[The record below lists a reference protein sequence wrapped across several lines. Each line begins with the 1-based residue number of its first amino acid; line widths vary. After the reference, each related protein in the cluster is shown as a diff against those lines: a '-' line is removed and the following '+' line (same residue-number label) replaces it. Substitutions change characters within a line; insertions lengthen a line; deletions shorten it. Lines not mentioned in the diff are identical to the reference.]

1 MFAQWQEFALAN
13 AEWFALFSVLGF
25 LIGLLIVPYLVTRI
39 PADYF
44 TYQDRHVVN
53 RRFRITSL
61 ILLAIKNAMG
71 AVFVIVGILLL
82 FLPGQGLLTL
92 LLGLMIMN
100 YPGKY
105 ALERWLVMRPKVLPA
120 INWIRAKRN
129 HPPLID
135 P

>member
-1 MFAQWQEFALAN
+1 MFAQWGEFAFAN
-13 AEWFALFSVLGF
+13 AEWFAVASVF
-25 LIGLLIVPYLVTRI
+25 GLLLGVLLVPYFVTRI
-39 PADYF
+39 PANYF
-44 TYQDRHVVN
+44 TRRERHIIN
-53 RRFRITSL
+53 RRFPITSL
-61 ILLAIKNAMG
+61 VFLAAKNVLG
-71 AVFVIVGILLL
+71 AVFVMVGILLL

-105 ALERWLVMRPKVLPA
+105 ALERWLVMRPKVLSA
-120 INWIRAKRN
+120 INWLRARRN

>member
-1 MFAQWQEFALAN
+1 MFAQWREFAFAN
-13 AEWFALFSVLGF
+13 AEWFALASVLGF
-25 LIGLLIVPYLVTRI
+25 LIGISIVPFLVTRI
-39 PADYF
+39 PANYF
-44 TYQDRHVVN
+44 THEERHVIN
-53 RRFRITSL
+53 RRFPITSL
-61 ILLAIKNAMG
+61 ILLAFKNAIG
-71 AVFVIVGILLL
+71 AVFVVVGILLL

-105 ALERWLVMRPKVLPA
+105 ELERWLVMRPKVLPA